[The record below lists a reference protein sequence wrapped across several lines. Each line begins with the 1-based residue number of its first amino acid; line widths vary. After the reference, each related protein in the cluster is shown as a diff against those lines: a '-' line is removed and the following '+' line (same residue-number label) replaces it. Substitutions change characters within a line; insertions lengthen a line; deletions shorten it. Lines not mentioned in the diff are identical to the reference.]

1 LNEGFLGAQINPN
14 QDPHE
19 VLQKKKT
26 SKGSHSQR
34 DSDEEIKG
42 NIN

>member
-1 LNEGFLGAQINPN
+1 MNQN